1 MMKKRIIKSSNIA
14 NKYLN
19 GWLKNHAIIIEH
31 GKISDVVPQIN
42 VPESSDYEII
52 DFGESFVIPGIIET
66 HAHLQFSATHDA
78 YEIYFNENESQRY
91 ERAAKNAEKTLLS
104 GVTSLRDLGSPN
116 DLIFPLKKDIDDG
129 SKRGPEIFPT
139 GTPITIK
146 DGHCWFF
153 GSIAHNSSEIFR
165 VIDNQLNL
173 GATHIKIMA
182 SGGNFT
188 PSSNP
193 RISQYSFETIQET
206 VNYCNNNNTYLCA
219 HTLSRNSTI
228 QCIESGVQNIIHGRW
243 FDESTDKAYSF
254 SEDYSKMIVDKGL
267 FVDSTISKHL
277 LEYESELKGEKQRPS
292 NPNVSSE
299 PTFESIINIFRYLDS
314 EGVKI
319 IGALDMGMSKAD
331 FNKAVASA
339 WAHVEWL
346 GFDHWKAIRSI
357 TSTNAEAMRIEN
369 RKGLIS
375 EDCDADLVF
384 YKNDPIKNS
393 VFGIPGTRPKSNKT
407 ADTGTHALD
416 KPI

>member
-1 MMKKRIIKSSNIA
+1 MTKNKIIKSSNIS
-14 NKYLN
+14 NKDLN
-19 GWLKNHAIIIEH
+19 GWVNNHAIIIEN
-31 GKISDVVPQIN
+31 GKISNVIN
-42 VPESSDYEII
+42 QEGIPELSSYEII
-52 DFGESFVIPGIIET
+52 DFGESYAIPGIIET

-78 YEIYFNENESQRY
+78 YEIYFNEDEDQRY
-91 ERAAKNAEKTLLS
+91 ERAVKNAEKSLLS
-104 GVTSLRDLGSPN
+104 GVTSIRDLGSPN
-116 DLIFPLKKDIDDG
+116 NLIFPLKKDIDEG
-129 SKRGPEIFPT
+129 IKRGPNIFPT

-153 GSIAHNSSEIFR
+153 GSIAHNSSEIFK

-193 RISQYSFETIQET
+193 RISQYSYETIQET
-206 VNYCNNNNTYLCA
+206 VNYCNSNGTYLCA

-254 SEDYSKMIVDKGL
+254 DKDYSKMIVDKGIY
-267 FVDSTISKHL
+267 VDSTISKHL

-292 NPNVSSE
+292 NPNVNSE
-299 PTFESIINIFRYLDS
+299 PSYESIINIFRYLDL

-357 TSTNAEAMRIEN
+357 TITNAEAMRIEKS
-369 RKGLIS
+369 KGLIS
-375 EDCDADLVF
+375 EGYDADMVF
-384 YKNDPIKNS
+384 FKNDPSKNIRNLVFDPQHVIK
-393 VFGIPGTRPKSNKT
+393 VGEVIF
-407 ADTGTHALD
+407 
-416 KPI
+416 

>member
-14 NKYLN
+14 NDDLS
-19 GWLKNHAIIIEH
+19 GWVKNHALIIDDGI
-31 GKISDVVPQIN
+31 ISNVIPQGDI
-42 VPESSDYEII
+42 PKSSSYEII
-52 DFGESFVIPGIIET
+52 DFGESYAIPGIIET

-78 YEIYFNENESQRY
+78 YEIYFNEDESQRY
-91 ERAAKNAEKTLLS
+91 ERAIKNAEKSLLS

-116 DLIFPLKKDIDDG
+116 DLIFPLKKDIEDG
-129 SKRGPEIFPT
+129 LKKGPNIFPT

-153 GSIAHNSSEIFR
+153 GSIAHTSSEIFK

-206 VNYCNNNNTYLCA
+206 VNYCNSNNTYLCA
-219 HTLSRNSTI
+219 HTLSKNSTI

-243 FDESTDKAYSF
+243 FDESIDKAYSF
-254 SEDYSKMIVDKGL
+254 DEDYSKMIVDKGL

-277 LEYESELKGEKQRPS
+277 LEYESELKGEEQRPS
-292 NPNVSSE
+292 NPNVNSE
-299 PTFESIINIFRYLDS
+299 PTYESIINIFRYLDS

-346 GFDHWKAIRSI
+346 GFDHWKAIKSI
-357 TSTNAEAMRIEN
+357 TSTNAEAMRIDD

-375 EDCDADLVF
+375 KGYDADMVFFKKNPIENIRNLVF
-384 YKNDPIKNS
+384 NPQHVIKEGEII
-393 VFGIPGTRPKSNKT
+393 F
-407 ADTGTHALD
+407 
-416 KPI
+416 

>member
-1 MMKKRIIKSSNIA
+1 MTKNKIIKSSNIS
-14 NKYLN
+14 NKDLN
-19 GWLKNHAIIIEH
+19 GWVNNHAIIIEN
-31 GKISDVVPQIN
+31 GKISNVIN
-42 VPESSDYEII
+42 QEGIPELSSYEII
-52 DFGESFVIPGIIET
+52 DFGESYAIPGIIET

-78 YEIYFNENESQRY
+78 YEIYFNEDEDQRY
-91 ERAAKNAEKTLLS
+91 ERAIKNAEKSLLS
-104 GVTSLRDLGSPN
+104 GVTSIRDLGSPN
-116 DLIFPLKKDIDDG
+116 NLIFPLKKDIDEG
-129 SKRGPEIFPT
+129 IKRGPNIFPT

-153 GSIAHNSSEIFR
+153 GSIAHNSSEIFK

-193 RISQYSFETIQET
+193 RISQYSYETIQET
-206 VNYCNNNNTYLCA
+206 VNYCNSNGTYLCA

-254 SEDYSKMIVDKGL
+254 DKDYSKMIVDKGIY
-267 FVDSTISKHL
+267 VDSTISKHL

-292 NPNVSSE
+292 NPNVNSE
-299 PTFESIINIFRYLDS
+299 PSYESVINIFRYLDL

-357 TSTNAEAMRIEN
+357 TITNAEAMKIEKS
-369 RKGLIS
+369 KGLIS
-375 EDCDADLVF
+375 EGYDADMVF
-384 YKNDPIKNS
+384 FKNDPSKNIRNLVFDPQHVIKGGE
-393 VFGIPGTRPKSNKT
+393 VIF
-407 ADTGTHALD
+407 
-416 KPI
+416 

>member
-1 MMKKRIIKSSNIA
+1 MTKNKIIKSSNIS
-14 NKYLN
+14 NKDLN
-19 GWLKNHAIIIEH
+19 GWVDNHAIIIEN
-31 GKISDVVPQIN
+31 GKISNVIN
-42 VPESSDYEII
+42 QEGIPELSSYEII
-52 DFGESFVIPGIIET
+52 DFGESYAIPGIIET

-78 YEIYFNENESQRY
+78 YEIYFNEDEDQRY
-91 ERAAKNAEKTLLS
+91 ERAIKNAEKSLLS
-104 GVTSLRDLGSPN
+104 GVTSIRDLGSPN
-116 DLIFPLKKDIDDG
+116 NLIFPLKKDIDEG
-129 SKRGPEIFPT
+129 IKRGPNIFPT

-153 GSIAHNSSEIFR
+153 GSIAHNSSEIFK

-193 RISQYSFETIQET
+193 RISQYSYETIQET
-206 VNYCNNNNTYLCA
+206 VNYCNSNGTYLCA

-254 SEDYSKMIVDKGL
+254 DKDYSKMIVDKGIY
-267 FVDSTISKHL
+267 VDSTISKHL

-292 NPNVSSE
+292 NPNVNSE
-299 PTFESIINIFRYLDS
+299 PSYESVINIFRYLDL

-357 TSTNAEAMRIEN
+357 TITNAEAMRIEKS
-369 RKGLIS
+369 KGLIS
-375 EDCDADLVF
+375 EGYDADMVF
-384 YKNDPIKNS
+384 FKNDPSKNIRNLVFDPQHVIKGGE
-393 VFGIPGTRPKSNKT
+393 VIF
-407 ADTGTHALD
+407 
-416 KPI
+416 

>member
-1 MMKKRIIKSSNIA
+1 MTKNKIIKSSNIS
-14 NKYLN
+14 NKDLN
-19 GWLKNHAIIIEH
+19 GWVNNHAIIIEN
-31 GKISDVVPQIN
+31 GKISNVIN
-42 VPESSDYEII
+42 QEGIPELSSYEII
-52 DFGESFVIPGIIET
+52 DFGESYAIPGIIET

-78 YEIYFNENESQRY
+78 YEIYFNEDEDQRY
-91 ERAAKNAEKTLLS
+91 ERAIKNAEKSLLS
-104 GVTSLRDLGSPN
+104 GVTSIRDLGSPN
-116 DLIFPLKKDIDDG
+116 NLIFPLKKDIDEG
-129 SKRGPEIFPT
+129 IKRGPNIFPT

-153 GSIAHNSSEIFR
+153 GSIAHNSSEIFK

-193 RISQYSFETIQET
+193 RISQYSYETIQET
-206 VNYCNNNNTYLCA
+206 VNYCNNNGTYLCA

-254 SEDYSKMIVDKGL
+254 DKDYSKMIVDKGIY
-267 FVDSTISKHL
+267 VDSTISKHL

-292 NPNVSSE
+292 NPNVNSE
-299 PTFESIINIFRYLDS
+299 PSYESIINIFRYLDL

-357 TSTNAEAMRIEN
+357 TITNAEAMRIEKS
-369 RKGLIS
+369 KGLIS
-375 EDCDADLVF
+375 EGYDADMVF
-384 YKNDPIKNS
+384 FKNDPSKNIRNLVFDPQHVIKGGE
-393 VFGIPGTRPKSNKT
+393 VIF
-407 ADTGTHALD
+407 
-416 KPI
+416 

>member
-1 MMKKRIIKSSNIA
+1 MTKNKIIKSSNIS
-14 NKYLN
+14 NKDLN
-19 GWLKNHAIIIEH
+19 GWVNNHAIIIEN
-31 GKISDVVPQIN
+31 GKISNVIN
-42 VPESSDYEII
+42 QEGIPELSSYEII
-52 DFGESFVIPGIIET
+52 DFGESYAIPGIIET

-78 YEIYFNENESQRY
+78 YEIYFNEDEDQRY
-91 ERAAKNAEKTLLS
+91 ERAIKNAEKSLLS
-104 GVTSLRDLGSPN
+104 GVTSIRDLGSPN
-116 DLIFPLKKDIDDG
+116 NLIFPLKKDIDEG
-129 SKRGPEIFPT
+129 IKRGPNIFPT

-153 GSIAHNSSEIFR
+153 GSIAHNSSEIFK

-193 RISQYSFETIQET
+193 RISQYSYETIQET
-206 VNYCNNNNTYLCA
+206 VNYCNSNGTYLCA

-254 SEDYSKMIVDKGL
+254 DKDYSKMIVDKGIY
-267 FVDSTISKHL
+267 VDSTISKHL

-292 NPNVSSE
+292 NPNVNSE
-299 PTFESIINIFRYLDS
+299 PSYESVINIFRYLDL

-357 TSTNAEAMRIEN
+357 TITNAEAMRIEKS
-369 RKGLIS
+369 KGLIS
-375 EDCDADLVF
+375 EGYDADMVF
-384 YKNDPIKNS
+384 FKNDPSKNIRNLVFDPQHVIKGGEII
-393 VFGIPGTRPKSNKT
+393 F
-407 ADTGTHALD
+407 
-416 KPI
+416 

>member
-1 MMKKRIIKSSNIA
+1 MTKNKIIKSSNIS
-14 NKYLN
+14 NKDLN
-19 GWLKNHAIIIEH
+19 GWVDNHAIIIEN
-31 GKISDVVPQIN
+31 GKISNVIN
-42 VPESSDYEII
+42 QEGIPELSSYEII
-52 DFGESFVIPGIIET
+52 DFGESYAIPGIIET

-78 YEIYFNENESQRY
+78 YEIYFNEDEDQRY
-91 ERAAKNAEKTLLS
+91 ERAIKNAEKSLLS
-104 GVTSLRDLGSPN
+104 GVTSIRDLGSPN
-116 DLIFPLKKDIDDG
+116 NLIFPLKKDIDEG
-129 SKRGPEIFPT
+129 IKRGPNIFPT

-153 GSIAHNSSEIFR
+153 GSIAHNSSEIFK

-193 RISQYSFETIQET
+193 RISQYSYETIQDT
-206 VNYCNNNNTYLCA
+206 VNYCNSNGTYLCA

-254 SEDYSKMIVDKGL
+254 DKDYSKMIVDKGIY
-267 FVDSTISKHL
+267 VDSTISKHL

-292 NPNVSSE
+292 NPNVNSE
-299 PTFESIINIFRYLDS
+299 PSYESIINIFRYLDL

-357 TSTNAEAMRIEN
+357 TITNAEAMRIEKS
-369 RKGLIS
+369 KGLIS
-375 EDCDADLVF
+375 EGYDADMVF
-384 YKNDPIKNS
+384 FKNDPSKNIRNLVFDPQHVIKGGE
-393 VFGIPGTRPKSNKT
+393 VIF
-407 ADTGTHALD
+407 
-416 KPI
+416 

>member
-1 MMKKRIIKSSNIA
+1 MTKNKIIKSSNIS
-14 NKYLN
+14 NKDLN
-19 GWLKNHAIIIEH
+19 GWVNNHAIIIEN
-31 GKISDVVPQIN
+31 GKISNVIN
-42 VPESSDYEII
+42 QEGIPELSSYEII
-52 DFGESFVIPGIIET
+52 DFGESYAIPGIIET

-78 YEIYFNENESQRY
+78 YEIYFNEDEDQRY
-91 ERAAKNAEKTLLS
+91 ERAIKNAEKSLLS
-104 GVTSLRDLGSPN
+104 GVTSIRDLGSPN
-116 DLIFPLKKDIDDG
+116 NLIFPLKKDIDEG
-129 SKRGPEIFPT
+129 IKRGPNIFPT

-153 GSIAHNSSEIFR
+153 GSIAHNSSEIFK

-193 RISQYSFETIQET
+193 RISQYSYETIQET
-206 VNYCNNNNTYLCA
+206 VNYCNSNGTYLCA

-254 SEDYSKMIVDKGL
+254 DKDYSKMIVDKGIY
-267 FVDSTISKHL
+267 VDSTISKHL

-292 NPNVSSE
+292 NPNVNSE
-299 PTFESIINIFRYLDS
+299 PSYESIINIFRYLDL

-357 TSTNAEAMRIEN
+357 TITNAEAMRIEKS
-369 RKGLIS
+369 KGLIS
-375 EDCDADLVF
+375 ERYDADIVF
-384 YKNDPIKNS
+384 FKNDPSKNIRNLVFDPQHVIKGGE
-393 VFGIPGTRPKSNKT
+393 VIF
-407 ADTGTHALD
+407 
-416 KPI
+416 

>member
-314 EGVKI
+314 EGVRI

-375 EDCDADLVF
+375 EDYDADLVF
-384 YKNDPIKNS
+384 YKKDPTKNIRNLVYDPQHVIKGGEII
-393 VFGIPGTRPKSNKT
+393 F
-407 ADTGTHALD
+407 
-416 KPI
+416 

>member
-1 MMKKRIIKSSNIA
+1 MTKNKIIKSSNIS
-14 NKYLN
+14 NKDLN
-19 GWLKNHAIIIEH
+19 GWVNNHAIIIEN
-31 GKISDVVPQIN
+31 GKISDVIN
-42 VPESSDYEII
+42 QEGIPKLSSYEII
-52 DFGESFVIPGIIET
+52 DFGESYAIPGIIET

-78 YEIYFNENESQRY
+78 YEIYFNEDEDQRY
-91 ERAAKNAEKTLLS
+91 ERAIKNAEKSLLS
-104 GVTSLRDLGSPN
+104 GVTSIRDLGSPN
-116 DLIFPLKKDIDDG
+116 NLIFPLKKDIDEG
-129 SKRGPEIFPT
+129 IKRGPNIFPT

-153 GSIAHNSSEIFR
+153 GSIAHNSSEIFK

-193 RISQYSFETIQET
+193 RISQYSYETIQET
-206 VNYCNNNNTYLCA
+206 VNYCNSNGTYLCA

-254 SEDYSKMIVDKGL
+254 DKDYSKMIVDKGIY
-267 FVDSTISKHL
+267 VDSTISKHL

-292 NPNVSSE
+292 NPNVNSE
-299 PTFESIINIFRYLDS
+299 PSYKSIINIFRYLDI

-357 TSTNAEAMRIEN
+357 TKTNAEAMRIEKS
-369 RKGLIS
+369 KGLIS
-375 EDCDADLVF
+375 EGYDADMVF
-384 YKNDPIKNS
+384 FKNDPSKNIRNLVFDPQHVIKGGE
-393 VFGIPGTRPKSNKT
+393 VIF
-407 ADTGTHALD
+407 
-416 KPI
+416 

>member
-1 MMKKRIIKSSNIA
+1 MTKNKIIKSSNIS
-14 NKYLN
+14 NKDLN
-19 GWLKNHAIIIEH
+19 GWVNNHAIIIEN
-31 GKISDVVPQIN
+31 GKISNVIN
-42 VPESSDYEII
+42 QEGIPELSSYEII
-52 DFGESFVIPGIIET
+52 DFGESYAIPGIIET

-78 YEIYFNENESQRY
+78 YEIYFNEDEDQRY
-91 ERAAKNAEKTLLS
+91 ERAIKNAEKSLLS
-104 GVTSLRDLGSPN
+104 GVTSIRDLGSPN
-116 DLIFPLKKDIDDG
+116 NLIFPLKKDIDEG
-129 SKRGPEIFPT
+129 IKRGPNIFPT

-153 GSIAHNSSEIFR
+153 GSIAHNSSEIFK

-193 RISQYSFETIQET
+193 RISQYSYETIQET
-206 VNYCNNNNTYLCA
+206 VNYCNSNGTYLCA

-254 SEDYSKMIVDKGL
+254 DKDYSKMIVDKGIY
-267 FVDSTISKHL
+267 VDSTISKHL

-292 NPNVSSE
+292 NPNVNSE
-299 PTFESIINIFRYLDS
+299 PSYESIINIFRYLDL

-357 TSTNAEAMRIEN
+357 TITNAEAMRIEKS
-369 RKGLIS
+369 KGLIS
-375 EDCDADLVF
+375 EGYDADIVF
-384 YKNDPIKNS
+384 FKNDPSKNIRNLVFDPQHVIKGGE
-393 VFGIPGTRPKSNKT
+393 VIF
-407 ADTGTHALD
+407 
-416 KPI
+416 

>member
-14 NKYLN
+14 NKDLN
-19 GWLKNHAIIIEH
+19 GWINNHAIIVEH
-31 GKISDVVPQIN
+31 GKILDVVPQIN

-91 ERAAKNAEKTLLS
+91 ERAIKNAEKTLLS

-129 SKRGPEIFPT
+129 LRKGPEIFPT

-292 NPNVSSE
+292 NPNISSE
-299 PTFESIINIFRYLDS
+299 PTFESIINIFRHLDS
-314 EGVKI
+314 VGVKI

-357 TSTNAEAMRIEN
+357 TFTNAEAMRIEN

-375 EDCDADLVF
+375 EDYDADLVF
-384 YKNDPIKNS
+384 YKKDPAKNIRNLVYDPQHVIKGGEII
-393 VFGIPGTRPKSNKT
+393 F
-407 ADTGTHALD
+407 
-416 KPI
+416 

>member
-1 MMKKRIIKSSNIA
+1 MTKNKIIKSSNIS
-14 NKYLN
+14 NKDLN
-19 GWLKNHAIIIEH
+19 GWVNNHAIIIEN
-31 GKISDVVPQIN
+31 GKISNVIN
-42 VPESSDYEII
+42 QEGIPEFSSYEII
-52 DFGESFVIPGIIET
+52 DFGESYAIPGIIET

-78 YEIYFNENESQRY
+78 YEIYFNEDEDQRY
-91 ERAAKNAEKTLLS
+91 ERAIKNAEKSLLS
-104 GVTSLRDLGSPN
+104 GVTSIRDLGSPN
-116 DLIFPLKKDIDDG
+116 NLIFPLKKDIDEG
-129 SKRGPEIFPT
+129 IKRGPNIFPT

-153 GSIAHNSSEIFR
+153 GSIAHNSSEIFK

-193 RISQYSFETIQET
+193 RISQYSYETIQET
-206 VNYCNNNNTYLCA
+206 VNYCNNNGTYLCA

-243 FDESTDKAYSF
+243 FDESADKAYSF
-254 SEDYSKMIVDKGL
+254 DKDYSKMIVDKGIY
-267 FVDSTISKHL
+267 VDSTISKHL

-292 NPNVSSE
+292 NPNVNSE
-299 PTFESIINIFRYLDS
+299 PSYESIINIFRYLDL

-357 TSTNAEAMRIEN
+357 TITNAEAMRIEKS
-369 RKGLIS
+369 KGLIS
-375 EDCDADLVF
+375 EGYDADMVF
-384 YKNDPIKNS
+384 FKNDPSKNIRNLVFDPQHVIKGGE
-393 VFGIPGTRPKSNKT
+393 VIF
-407 ADTGTHALD
+407 
-416 KPI
+416 

>member
-1 MMKKRIIKSSNIA
+1 MTKNKIIKSSNIS
-14 NKYLN
+14 NKDLN
-19 GWLKNHAIIIEH
+19 GWVNNHAIIIEN
-31 GKISDVVPQIN
+31 GKISNVIN
-42 VPESSDYEII
+42 QEGIPELSSYEII
-52 DFGESFVIPGIIET
+52 DFGESYAIPGIIET

-78 YEIYFNENESQRY
+78 YEIYFNEDEDQRY
-91 ERAAKNAEKTLLS
+91 ERAIRNAEKSLLS
-104 GVTSLRDLGSPN
+104 GVTSIRDLGSPN
-116 DLIFPLKKDIDDG
+116 NLIFPLKKDIDEG
-129 SKRGPEIFPT
+129 IKRGPNIFPT

-153 GSIAHNSSEIFR
+153 GSIAHNSSEIFK

-193 RISQYSFETIQET
+193 RISQYSYETIQET
-206 VNYCNNNNTYLCA
+206 VNYCNSNGTYLCA

-254 SEDYSKMIVDKGL
+254 DKDYSKMIVDKGIY
-267 FVDSTISKHL
+267 VDSTISKHL

-292 NPNVSSE
+292 NPNVNSE
-299 PTFESIINIFRYLDS
+299 PSYESVINIFRYLDL

-357 TSTNAEAMRIEN
+357 TITNAEAMRIEKS
-369 RKGLIS
+369 KGLIS
-375 EDCDADLVF
+375 ERYDADIVF
-384 YKNDPIKNS
+384 FKNDPSKNIRNLVFDPQHVIKGGE
-393 VFGIPGTRPKSNKT
+393 VIF
-407 ADTGTHALD
+407 
-416 KPI
+416 

>member
-1 MMKKRIIKSSNIA
+1 MTKNKIIKSSNIS
-14 NKYLN
+14 NKDLN
-19 GWLKNHAIIIEH
+19 GWVNNHAIIIEN
-31 GKISDVVPQIN
+31 GKISNVIN
-42 VPESSDYEII
+42 QEGIPELSSYEII
-52 DFGESFVIPGIIET
+52 DFGESYAIPGIIET

-78 YEIYFNENESQRY
+78 YEIYFNEDEDQRY
-91 ERAAKNAEKTLLS
+91 ERAIKNAEKSLLS
-104 GVTSLRDLGSPN
+104 GVTSIRDLGSPN
-116 DLIFPLKKDIDDG
+116 NLIFPLKKDIDEG
-129 SKRGPEIFPT
+129 IKRGPNIFPT

-153 GSIAHNSSEIFR
+153 GSIAHNSGEIFK

-193 RISQYSFETIQET
+193 RISQYSYETIQET
-206 VNYCNNNNTYLCA
+206 VNYCNSNGTYLCA

-254 SEDYSKMIVDKGL
+254 DKDYSKMIVDKGIY
-267 FVDSTISKHL
+267 VDSTISKHL

-292 NPNVSSE
+292 NPNVNSE
-299 PTFESIINIFRYLDS
+299 PSYESIINIFRYLDL

-357 TSTNAEAMRIEN
+357 TITNAEAMRIEKS
-369 RKGLIS
+369 KGLIS
-375 EDCDADLVF
+375 EGYDADMVF
-384 YKNDPIKNS
+384 FKNDPSKNIRNLVFDPQHVIKGGE
-393 VFGIPGTRPKSNKT
+393 VIF
-407 ADTGTHALD
+407 
-416 KPI
+416 

>member
-1 MMKKRIIKSSNIA
+1 MTKNKIIKSSNIS
-14 NKYLN
+14 NKDLN
-19 GWLKNHAIIIEH
+19 GWVNNHAIIIEN
-31 GKISDVVPQIN
+31 GKISNVIN
-42 VPESSDYEII
+42 QEDMPKSSSYEII
-52 DFGESFVIPGIIET
+52 DFGESYAIPGIIET

-78 YEIYFNENESQRY
+78 YEIYFNEDEDQRY
-91 ERAAKNAEKTLLS
+91 ERAIKNAEKSLLS
-104 GVTSLRDLGSPN
+104 GVTSIRDLGSPN
-116 DLIFPLKKDIDDG
+116 NLIFPLKKDIDEG
-129 SKRGPEIFPT
+129 IKRGPNIFPT

-153 GSIAHNSSEIFR
+153 GSIAHNSSEIFK

-193 RISQYSFETIQET
+193 RISQYSYETIQET
-206 VNYCNNNNTYLCA
+206 VNYCNSNGTYLCA

-254 SEDYSKMIVDKGL
+254 DKDYSKMIVDKGIY
-267 FVDSTISKHL
+267 VDSTISKHL

-292 NPNVSSE
+292 NPNVNSE
-299 PTFESIINIFRYLDS
+299 PSYESVINIFRYLDL

-357 TSTNAEAMRIEN
+357 TITNAEAMRIEKS
-369 RKGLIS
+369 KGLIS
-375 EDCDADLVF
+375 EGYDADMVF
-384 YKNDPIKNS
+384 FKNDPAKNIRNLVFDPEHVIKGGE
-393 VFGIPGTRPKSNKT
+393 VIF
-407 ADTGTHALD
+407 
-416 KPI
+416 